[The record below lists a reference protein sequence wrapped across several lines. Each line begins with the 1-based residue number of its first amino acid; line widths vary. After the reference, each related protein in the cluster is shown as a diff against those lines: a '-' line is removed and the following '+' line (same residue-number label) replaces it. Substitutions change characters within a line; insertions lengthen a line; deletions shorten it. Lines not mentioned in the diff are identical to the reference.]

1 MQRRILLA
9 AAALLPSLATAQ
21 TPPTPPDWPARPV
34 RMLVGSAPGGGTDA
48 MARAVADRLAP
59 LLRQPVIVE
68 NRPGVSNTLAVDMTA
83 KSTDG
88 HTMVMGVVTAHAIAP
103 HLLKLGYDS
112 NRDLVPVAYVGA
124 VPNVL
129 VVGNNLPANS
139 VQELVALARK
149 EPGRINFAS
158 SGTGSTQ
165 HIAAEMF
172 KDAAGIELTHV
183 PYKGSAA
190 ALVDLVSGQVQMS
203 FDTMPSVIGQIKAG
217 KLRPLGVTSPRRN
230 AQLPQ
235 VPTLAEAGLPGVE
248 IGAWY
253 GIYMPAA
260 HPAPC
265 RPGCTTKSTRCWP
278 CPRRARDWRPWAP
291 SCSPWA
297 RRSSLPCT
305 TPSTSALAKSSARTT
320 SRSTEPHMPA
330 SELPVVAL
338 TLGDP
343 AGIGAEL
350 IARLLARPEAM
361 QRPTSC
367 WPATLAVAAGPAH
380 RGPAGGHHTHR
391 RHGPCTW
398 PHRHRPARLP
408 GPGHGGPDAV
418 HRVVPKPQAGARC
431 CRCWTG
437 AWTRPRPARSTP
449 SALRR
454 STSRP

>member
-1 MQRRILLA
+1 MQRRPLLLA
-9 AAALLPSLATAQ
+9 AAALLPAIALAQ
-21 TPPTPPDWPARPV
+21 TPPDWPTRPV

-88 HTMVMGVVTAHAIAP
+88 HTMVMGVVTAHAMPP

-217 KLRPLGVTSPRRN
+217 KLRALGVTSARRN

-260 HPAPC
+260 TPRAVQARVHDEVNKVLAMPE
-265 RPGCTTKSTRCWP
+265 TRT
-278 CPRRARDWRPWAP
+278 RLEA
-291 SCSPWA
+291 
-297 RRSSLPCT
+297 
-305 TPSTSALAKSSARTT
+305 
-320 SRSTEPHMPA
+320 
-330 SELPVVAL
+330 V
-338 TLGDP
+338 
-343 AGIGAEL
+343 GAEL
-350 IARLLARPEAM
+350 QPMGQAEFIALHNAEY
-361 QRPTSC
+361 QRF
-367 WPATLAVAAGPAH
+367 GEIIRKNH
-380 RGPAGGHHTHR
+380 IKI
-391 RHGPCTW
+391 
-398 PHRHRPARLP
+398 
-408 GPGHGGPDAV
+408 D
-418 HRVVPKPQAGARC
+418 
-431 CRCWTG
+431 
-437 AWTRPRPARSTP
+437 
-449 SALRR
+449 
-454 STSRP
+454 